1 MTLHAVGATTVR
13 VRLSRV
19 GQDAVSLQLA
29 DTTGRPVASVD
40 SLVLRPVSP
49 EQLRVSGD
57 GAADSLFR
65 VEWTPVE
72 VPTTVS
78 MSAADWVVLESENL
92 DVLDV
97 VPGTV
102 VVDGLTP
109 SGGVVSAG
117 VVRAAVRRA
126 LGLVQGWLAGERFAG
141 SRLVVVTRGLAGAA
155 VRGLV
160 RSAQSEHPGR
170 FVLVDV
176 DESVSGFDPAWLCVE
191 EAELSVG
198 ARGVCAPRLVR
209 SPVTDE
215 DTALSWSSA
224 GTVLV
229 TGAGGQL
236 GGVFARHLVAE
247 RGVRH
252 LLLVGRRGAEAP
264 GSAELTAELEA
275 LGADVRWAACDVSDR
290 DGLERVLASVPA

>member
-13 VRLSRV
+13 VRLGRA

-29 DTTGRPVASVD
+29 DTTGTPVASVD
-40 SLVLRPVSP
+40 SLALRAVSP
-49 EQLRVSGD
+49 EQLRASGG
-57 GAADSLFR
+57 GAAESLFR
-65 VEWTPVE
+65 VEWTPVT
-72 VPTTVS
+72 VPSGAEPDGGWTLI
-78 MSAADWVVLESENL
+78 DHQDL

-170 FVLVDV
+170 LVLVDV

-198 ARGVCAPRLVR
+198 AQGLRAPRLVR
-209 SPVTDE
+209 AEAPAEASAAE
-215 DTALSWSSA
+215 WSST

-275 LGADVRWAACDVSDR
+275 LGAEVVWAACDVSDR